1 MEIIVHRV
9 NDINRLKQIPKKLG
23 VEIDI
28 RAEGDDL
35 ILNHEP
41 GKPGDSFIEFLEH
54 YEHGTLVLNIKE
66 AGIEKQVIG
75 LVKQFRISSY
85 FLLDVEMPFVYRA
98 KHDGI
103 RDLAIRYSEYEPIA
117 LAQYFSGSFEWVW
130 IDTTSCLP
138 LDKDVIQTLQKY
150 KSCLVC
156 PERWGRPED
165 IAAYIQQM
173 KKLNYKPNAVMT
185 AVQCVMEWERF

>member
-41 GKPGDSFIEFLEH
+41 GKPGNSFKKFLEH

-75 LVKQFRISSY
+75 LVKQFHISSY

-98 KHDGI
+98 RQDGI

-117 LAQYFSGSFEWVW
+117 LAQYFSGTFEWVW
-130 IDTTSCLP
+130 IDTTSYLP

-165 IAAYIQQM
+165 IAVYIQQM
-173 KKLNYKPNAVMT
+173 KNLNYKPNAVMT
-185 AVQCVMEWERF
+185 ALQFVTEWERF